1 MELLQRVSGNKQ
13 QSAMRWLMKMGLAIV
28 LVTAAAVPLC
38 WAQQSWMIGP
48 FTRPTDVPVL
58 TPNPNAVFFD
68 PIRKENVNWEAN
80 STFNPAAI
88 VRNGKVYVLYRA
100 EDQPVKE
107 GIGMH
112 TSRLGLAWSSD
123 GIHFTRAPVPVFY
136 ATNDAQKSREWP
148 GGVEDPRL
156 IEAPDG
162 TYVLAYT
169 QWNRKATSIGI
180 ATSKDL
186 IHWTKYGPMFPHD
199 LGLAFKSYKSGGIVT
214 KLEHGRLIAVKI
226 HGKYWM
232 YWGEKI
238 VHLAWSP
245 DLIHW
250 TPVMDEQGHALAL
263 LGPRPGLFDS
273 GFPEVGPPAVLTSKG
288 IVLIY
293 NAKNALQHGAPG
305 VGGGAYSD
313 EQALFAANDPAKLLA
328 RAKTPFFKP
337 ERPFEKSGQ
346 YGAGTTFAEGLVYFH
361 HHWFMYYGC
370 ADSRVGV
377 AESPKQ

>member
-1 MELLQRVSGNKQ
+1 V
-13 QSAMRWLMKMGLAIV
+13 
-28 LVTAAAVPLC
+28 
-38 WAQQSWMIGP
+38 
-48 FTRPTDVPVL
+48 
-58 TPNPNAVFFD
+58 
-68 PIRKENVNWEAN
+68 
-80 STFNPAAI
+80 
-88 VRNGKVYVLYRA
+88 
-100 EDQPVKE
+100 
-107 GIGMH
+107 
-112 TSRLGLAWSSD
+112 
-123 GIHFTRAPVPVFY
+123 
-136 ATNDAQKSREWP
+136 
-148 GGVEDPRL
+148 
-156 IEAPDG
+156 
-162 TYVLAYT
+162 
-169 QWNRKATSIGI
+169 
-180 ATSKDL
+180 
-186 IHWTKYGPMFPHD
+186 
-199 LGLAFKSYKSGGIVT
+199 
-214 KLEHGRLIAVKI
+214 
-226 HGKYWM
+226 